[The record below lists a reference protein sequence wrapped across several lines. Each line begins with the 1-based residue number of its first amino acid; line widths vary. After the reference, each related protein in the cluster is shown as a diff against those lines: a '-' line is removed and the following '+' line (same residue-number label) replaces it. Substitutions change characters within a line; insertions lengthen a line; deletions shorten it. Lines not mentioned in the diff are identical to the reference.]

1 MSFFRDRSIK
11 QKLTLI
17 MMVTSA
23 IALLLSITALAT
35 YDVISFRQQMAGD
48 LASLAEGVGAN
59 IAAALSFDAPQ
70 SGEDYLRKTLK
81 AQPRVVAAAIFDSK
95 GQVFARYTREHGRAS
110 PLPLRDEG
118 HYFDRDYLHV
128 YRRIQQDS
136 EVLGTVYIQSDLTEL
151 RARLQR
157 FAVIV
162 TLVLAGCL
170 AVVLLVSG
178 RLQRV
183 ISEPIL
189 HLASVETLVRDR
201 KDYSLRAFKH
211 GGDELGVLIDGFNQ
225 MLGEIQTRDSALTV
239 AKEQAEEA
247 NRTKSVFLANM
258 SHELRTPLN
267 AILGYSEM
275 LIEDAEDSGRADLV
289 LDLRRIHAAGKHLL
303 ALIND
308 VLDLS
313 KIEAGKLEFHV
324 EDFLVRT
331 MVGDTVTTVGPLM
344 AENANALEVV
354 CAADLGIMRSDVT
367 RVRQILFNL
376 LSNAAKFTKHGTITL
391 RALREKA
398 DGSDWI
404 DFQVTDTGIGMT
416 PEQIGRLFQP
426 FSQADSSTSRKYGGT
441 GLGLAISRRIA
452 QALHGDISVE
462 SALGHGASF
471 TVRLP
476 AGTAAPAEAIGEPQA
491 TAHAGANASAPTGD

>member
-23 IALLLSITALAT
+23 IALLLSISVLAV

-48 LASLAEGVGAN
+48 LVTLAEGVGAN
-59 IAAALSFDAPQ
+59 SAAALSFDLPQ
-70 SGEDYLRKTLK
+70 SGEEILLHSLR
-81 AQPRVVAAAIFDSK
+81 AQPRIVAAALFDAK
-95 GQVFARYTREHGRAS
+95 GRVFARYARENRPSAALTARG
-110 PLPLRDEG
+110 EG
-118 HYFDRDYLHV
+118 HYFDADHLHV
-128 YRRIQQDS
+128 YRSIQQ
-136 EVLGTVYIQSDLTEL
+136 EAETLGTVYIQSDLTEL

-162 TLVLAGCL
+162 TFVMAGCL
-170 AVVLLVSG
+170 AVVLLVSS

-183 ISEPIL
+183 ISEPIVQ
-189 HLASVETLVRDR
+189 LASAQTLVRDR
-201 KDYSLRAFKH
+201 KDYSIRAAKH
-211 GGDELGVLIDGFNQ
+211 SNDELGVLIDGFNQ
-225 MLGEIQTRDSALTV
+225 MLGEIQTRDVALTV

-247 NRTKSVFLANM
+247 NRTKSGFLATM

-275 LIEDAEDSGRADLV
+275 LIEDAEGSNRAELVPDLK
-289 LDLRRIHAAGKHLL
+289 RIHTAGKHLL
-303 ALIND
+303 TLIND
-308 VLDLS
+308 ILDLS
-313 KIEAGKLEFHV
+313 KIEAGKLEIHV
-324 EDFLVRT
+324 DECPVQT
-331 MVGDTVTTVGPLM
+331 IVGGVVTTVGPLM
-344 AENANALEVV
+344 AANTNELEVV
-354 CAADLGIMRSDVT
+354 CADDLGVMRSDAT

-376 LSNAAKFTKHGTITL
+376 LSNAAKFTNHGTVTF
-391 RALREKA
+391 RARRETA
-398 DGSDWI
+398 DGFDWVV
-404 DFQVTDTGIGMT
+404 FQVSDTGIGMT

-452 QALHGDISVE
+452 RTLHGDISVE
-462 SALGHGASF
+462 SAIGRGSSF

-476 AGTAAPAEAIGEPQA
+476 ARSG
-491 TAHAGANASAPTGD
+491 